1 MGFIHYQRTN
11 ILILS
16 YLESFVSLVA
26 LKNTFCH
33 MHKCIVNS
41 ILSNL
46 FLCQLLLMSNIGYDC
61 TVKACV
67 YFSTFV
73 FVVEP
78 ELKRS
83 CLLACHM

>member
-11 ILILS
+11 ILIIS

-26 LKNTFCH
+26 LENH
-33 MHKCIVNS
+33 MHKCIVNI
-41 ILSNL
+41 ILLNL